1 MFGFLN
7 GITEIFSQNSQ
18 QNIPNVNSQPKEV
31 IPKEIFNQLKYYI
44 SLLEHNNKFT
54 SCFFIEVNG
63 NNQNGNSYYLCTS
76 SDFIT
81 QKNIES
87 KEKFNIYLG
96 SNYLDSIPIKL
107 NNQQRKIMKS
117 NKANEFIFIQI
128 FPEIDNLPKDK
139 FLTIKKSDLN
149 EYIGMN
155 AKDVFIIGYQNIQ
168 RKEISINNC
177 KIENLMENYKMKLN
191 PEENDCLGCSPI
203 FIINQNEIQLKNKFK
218 LIGIRGQYDILK
230 DNSGYLLGQIIE
242 SLNELDKTPN
252 QLFNNIMNN
261 IINNDNICNIN
272 NEINKNDL
280 NDENNNNNEILQNTI
295 GNDNNNVD
303 TNINTEGMKLLQ
315 YYYFYTFDEYKK
327 HVIKFHNLISKYFV
341 SQNLLNF
348 EEQYSALK
356 DYLRKYPIYEATNRK
371 FIYSLQFFKDPKN
384 FERDMPEDIIKN
396 FNKILSSGKLEFIE
410 KFSYFIA
417 GLMLGLHTYG
427 INRKC
432 RFVNDKNRLY
442 KRLNLNYEDIKR
454 FESNKN
460 KIILFKTFLNE
471 ITTLEHFQGIVYK
484 NKIDADFVKKNNK
497 FDTQIYFRHLFDDSW
512 EATCF
517 SLSTF
522 LFPEKVFNL
531 FTFFKVVDV
540 DINYDKRQAVVN
552 LENVGI
558 QYILEEIIS
567 AMNDQFSLEYNTLDN
582 TMEVV

>member
-1 MFGFLN
+1 
-7 GITEIFSQNSQ
+7 
-18 QNIPNVNSQPKEV
+18 
-31 IPKEIFNQLKYYI
+31 
-44 SLLEHNNKFT
+44 
-54 SCFFIEVNG
+54 
-63 NNQNGNSYYLCTS
+63 
-76 SDFIT
+76 
-81 QKNIES
+81 
-87 KEKFNIYLG
+87 
-96 SNYLDSIPIKL
+96 
-107 NNQQRKIMKS
+107 
-117 NKANEFIFIQI
+117 
-128 FPEIDNLPKDK
+128 
-139 FLTIKKSDLN
+139 
-149 EYIGMN
+149 
-155 AKDVFIIGYQNIQ
+155 
-168 RKEISINNC
+168 
-177 KIENLMENYKMKLN
+177 
-191 PEENDCLGCSPI
+191 
-203 FIINQNEIQLKNKFK
+203 
-218 LIGIRGQYDILK
+218 
-230 DNSGYLLGQIIE
+230 
-242 SLNELDKTPN
+242 
-252 QLFNNIMNN
+252 
-261 IINNDNICNIN
+261 
-272 NEINKNDL
+272 
-280 NDENNNNNEILQNTI
+280 
-295 GNDNNNVD
+295 
-303 TNINTEGMKLLQ
+303 
-315 YYYFYTFDEYKK
+315 
-327 HVIKFHNLISKYFV
+327 
-341 SQNLLNF
+341 
-348 EEQYSALK
+348 
-356 DYLRKYPIYEATNRK
+356 
-371 FIYSLQFFKDPKN
+371 
-384 FERDMPEDIIKN
+384 MPEDIIKN

-427 INRKC
+427 INKKC

-531 FTFFKVVDV
+531 FTFFKVIDV